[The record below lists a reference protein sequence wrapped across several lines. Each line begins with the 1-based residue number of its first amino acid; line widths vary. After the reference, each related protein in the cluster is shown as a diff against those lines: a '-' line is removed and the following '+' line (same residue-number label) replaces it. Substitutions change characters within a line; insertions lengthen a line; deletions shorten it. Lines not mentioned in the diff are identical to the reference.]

1 MPVIPGVQESQVLN
15 PSSPVPI
22 GSTGDARLPG
32 ETIERFGAAMVALGD
47 ALDVAGRSAKN
58 EKAKLDVLNAENKYR
73 MALLQRRAQQDA
85 AAPIP
90 EDVNGFGA
98 VQAVAN
104 DMDPIAQE
112 IASGLEP
119 EAQAKFLARAGDI
132 LNDNSVT
139 IWADEVKKRASIN
152 KVAVDNIVAQSGQL
166 ARMSDD
172 IKDTGF
178 MMDHV
183 ETAIMD
189 NNDLAPSQKPIDV
202 AAAKKSVVMDSIQGR
217 ISRNNFAEAEIVLEA
232 YGGNLFT
239 PAEKNKQL
247 DEIRSA
253 EGSYYTRE
261 LNKLTRDEKQI
272 NKAKAASED
281 KYLAYFSTA
290 LQQAGNSD
298 IKREPIL
305 RDIELMKIA
314 GKIDVT
320 KADSLIGNKVFKDLA
335 DDKKDVEI
343 TTRAFKTGNF
353 QEAIDT
359 ITKIKGVSLSYDR
372 AQQMVGKFEQW
383 KERGKNDPIARQR
396 IQTGEDLI
404 RAQGAESMTDMMNS
418 LAKRQ
423 LQTKINTAVQQY
435 YRTLQGNPQADPDVV
450 SRSILD
456 KQFGVS
462 TASVRGNSDI
472 YAETSLQ
479 GLTKMAEKTVR
490 DGQALKKSGLLTP
503 AKNKEILQKL
513 QDIKKKQLELQIK
526 NPQYNNGSNS
536 NQETS
541 KTSGGAR
548 GK

>member
-1 MPVIPGVQESQVLN
+1 MPVIPGTQESQVLN

-22 GSTGDARLPG
+22 GSTGDARLQG
-32 ETIERFGAAMVALGD
+32 ETIERFGAAMVSLGD
-47 ALDVAGRSAKN
+47 ALDVAGRAAKS
-58 EKAKLDVLNAENKYR
+58 EKSKIDVANAENKYR
-73 MALLQRRAQQDA
+73 FALLQRRAQQA
-85 AAPIP
+85 GAAPIP
-90 EDVNGFGA
+90 EDTNGFGA
-98 VQAVAN
+98 VEAVAK

-112 IASGLEP
+112 IASSLEG
-119 EAQAKFLARAGDI
+119 EAQAKFLAKAGDI
-132 LNDNSVT
+132 LNDNSVI
-139 IWADEVKKRASIN
+139 IWADEVKKRAENN
-152 KVAVDNIVAQSGQL
+152 KAALEQLVASSGQL

-172 IKDTGF
+172 LKDTGF

-183 ETAIMD
+183 ESAIMD
-189 NNDLAPSQKPIDV
+189 NNDIAPAQQRIDV
-202 AAAKKSVVMDSIQGR
+202 LAAKKSVVMDSIQGR
-217 ISRNNFAEAEIVLEA
+217 LSKNNYAEAEIVLEA

-239 PAEKNKQL
+239 PQEKAKQL
-247 DEIRSA
+247 DEIRNTENSF
-253 EGSYYTRE
+253 YTRE
-261 LNKLTRDEKQI
+261 LNKLTRDEKQVA
-272 NKAKAASED
+272 KAKAASED
-281 KYLAYFSTA
+281 KYLAFFSTA
-290 LQQAGNSD
+290 LGQAGNSD
-298 IKREPIL
+298 VKREPII
-305 RDIELMKIA
+305 RDIELMKLA
-314 GKIDVT
+314 GKIDVS
-320 KADSLIGNKVFKDLA
+320 KADALIGNKVFKDQA
-335 DDKKDVEI
+335 DDKKDIEI

-372 AQQMVGKFEQW
+372 AQQMVNRFEQW

-396 IQTGEDLI
+396 VQSGEDLI

-423 LQTKINTAVQQY
+423 LQTKVNVAVQQY

-462 TASVRGNSDI
+462 TQSVRGNSDI

-479 GLTKMAEKTVR
+479 GLNKMAEKTVQ
-490 DGQALKKSGLLTP
+490 DGRALKSKGLLTP

-526 NPQYNNGSNS
+526 NPQFNNGSNS